1 MFPRIFKN
9 AEEGYFSSQI
19 TPVAGY
25 REDRPNF
32 IAFITFF
39 VGIIAIVVVYCKQ
52 NKEKQ
57 LNRFFAGAFAIVSLF
72 YSTFVFTYGMAYRG
86 YTLDQKMDLNKGEIS
101 VEELEKATLYLIE
114 QVNQL

>member
-1 MFPRIFKN
+1 MKLDGAQRLK
-9 AEEGYFSSQI
+9 
-19 TPVAGY
+19 
-25 REDRPNF
+25 
-32 IAFITFF
+32 
-39 VGIIAIVVVYCKQ
+39 IIILVLRLKDILRNKGKQ

-114 QVNQL
+114 QVNQWGRREISSLQ